1 MFRPLFKAAALSALV
16 FAAPAMATTVV
27 VSTTGSTADNGAYG
41 NTLTFS
47 GTSGGTTVNVRAT
60 GWQVNQSNN
69 TVTSAFVGA
78 YSPGMGVTGL
88 GDNNGSYGYHQVD
101 NAGGYNDFY
110 LLQFD
115 QAVNLSSLY
124 LNSFTLGSSYSKDN
138 DLGFAAVNYGGAL
151 WNSALNLAGGTFVP
165 GSLTTVNGTGA
176 NGSRATGSSIYSNQ
190 WLVSSAFA
198 SGNNDGFKLA
208 SLTVNTGA
216 VPEPATWAMMLVGF
230 GAAGVSLRR
239 GRPVLAMQAA

>member
-1 MFRPLFKAAALSALV
+1 MFGPFFKAAACAALICGAV
-16 FAAPAMATTVV
+16 PAMAATVV
-27 VSTTGSTADNGAYG
+27 VNTTGNMADNGAYG
-41 NTLTFS
+41 NALTFS
-47 GTSGGTTVNVRAT
+47 GTGGGTTVNVRAT

-69 TVTSAFVGA
+69 AVTSAYIGA
-78 YSPGMGVTGL
+78 YSPGTGVTGINDAS
-88 GDNNGSYGYHQVD
+88 GSPFHQADNVS
-101 NAGGYNDFY
+101 GYNDFV

-115 QAVNLSSLY
+115 RAVNLSSIY
-124 LNSFTLGSSYSKDN
+124 LNSFQMSNVSGIDN

-176 NGSRATGSSIYSNQ
+176 NGARATGSGVYSNQ

-198 SGNNDGFKLA
+198 SGNNDGLKIA

-216 VPEPATWAMMLVGF
+216 VPEPATWAMMLIGF

-239 GRPVLAMQAA
+239 KRPALAMQAA